1 MLSKLSTQLEHKEED
16 QANELRTLFQD
27 IEEGNENDEESF
39 ADQIINEIDVLNLP
53 PRKEVHTKSK
63 RTKIKLSK
71 PLLRFLFTVIIVI
84 AGLGTAIYVWQDE
97 ITTLLHKL

>member
-1 MLSKLSTQLEHKEED
+1 MLFKLSTELEHKKED
-16 QANELRTLFQD
+16 QANDSRLLYQD
-27 IEEGNENDEESF
+27 IEEGYDEESF

-53 PRKEVHTKSK
+53 PRKEVHTKNK
-63 RTKIKLSK
+63 RPKIKLSR

>member
-27 IEEGNENDEESF
+27 IEEGNENDEELF

-53 PRKEVHTKSK
+53 PRKEVHTKNK

-71 PLLRFLFTVIIVI
+71 PLLRFLFTVIIVL